1 MDEIEEKI
9 TNFYS
14 KKNGRRIVK
23 IKGSSRD
30 GVIVKLRNRVVK
42 EIKI

>member
-1 MDEIEEKI
+1 MV
-9 TNFYS
+9 
-14 KKNGRRIVK
+14 RRIVK

-30 GVIVKLRNRVVK
+30 GEIVKLRNRVVK